1 MKNSVKKATFIILA
15 ISIFFLFFP
24 YFYNAVVPFIAK
36 KCENINCSLINISA
50 WNDTVSVLAP
60 MILSTVVILQSKNHQ
75 DDLKS
80 INDRMLNLEE
90 KSKLGY
96 FLPYVFLKDAGIE
109 GCDHSNYSHSID
121 KQVDI
126 YNGGTDNVFIVSA
139 FGKANGRKFEIPINE
154 KLFVP
159 NDGPFRKIHLEC
171 FLTKEE
177 LALDNIE
184 VEFDLLLQNMLGY
197 KYHQIL
203 RLNFEII
210 NDYGIVKGFNMNI
223 KDGKEKTA

>member
-15 ISIFFLFFP
+15 ISIIFLFFP

-36 KCENINCSLINISA
+36 NCENINCSLINISA

-60 MILSTVVILQSKNHQ
+60 MILSAVVILQSENHQ

-96 FLPYVFLKDAGIE
+96 FLPYVSIKETGIE
-109 GCDHSNYSHSID
+109 GYDHSNYSHSID

-139 FGKANGRKFEIPINE
+139 FGKANGRKFDIPINE

-159 NDGPFRKIHLEC
+159 NDGPLRKIHLEC

-184 VEFDLLLQNMLGY
+184 LEFDLLLQNMLGY

-223 KDGKEKTA
+223 KDDKGKN

>member
-15 ISIFFLFFP
+15 ISIIFLFFP
-24 YFYNAVVPFIAK
+24 YFYNVVVPFIAK

-60 MILSTVVILQSKNHQ
+60 MILSTLVILQSENHQ

-80 INDRMLNLEE
+80 INDRMINLEE

-139 FGKANGRKFEIPINE
+139 FGKANGRKFDIPINE

-159 NDGPFRKIHLEC
+159 NEGPLRKIHLEC
-171 FLTKEE
+171 FLTNEE

-184 VEFDLLLQNMLGY
+184 LEFDLLLQNMLGY

-223 KDGKEKTA
+223 KDDKGKN

>member
-15 ISIFFLFFP
+15 ISIIFLFFP

-36 KCENINCSLINISA
+36 NCENINCSLINISA

-60 MILSTVVILQSKNHQ
+60 MILSAVVILQSENHQ

-96 FLPYVFLKDAGIE
+96 FLPYVSIKETGIE

-139 FGKANGRKFEIPINE
+139 FGKANGRKFDIPINE

-184 VEFDLLLQNMLGY
+184 LEFDLLLQNMLGY

-223 KDGKEKTA
+223 KDDKGKN

>member
-15 ISIFFLFFP
+15 ISIILLFFP
-24 YFYNAVVPFIAK
+24 HLYNCVVPFIAK
-36 KCENINCSLINISA
+36 KCENINCSLINTSA
-50 WNDTVSVLAP
+50 WNGTVSVLMP
-60 MILSTVVILQSKNHQ
+60 MLLSVIVILQSENHQ

-96 FLPYVFLKDAGIE
+96 FLPYVSKKTGIE

-139 FGKANGRKFEIPINE
+139 FGKANGRKFDIPINE

-159 NDGPFRKIHLEC
+159 NDGPLRKIHLEC

-184 VEFDLLLQNMLGY
+184 LEFDLLLQNMLGY

-203 RLNFEII
+203 KLNFEII
-210 NDYGIVKGFNMNI
+210 GACGIVKGFNMNI
-223 KDGKEKTA
+223 KDSKKDAD

>member
-1 MKNSVKKATFIILA
+1 MKNSVKKETFIILA
-15 ISIFFLFFP
+15 ISIILLFFP
-24 YFYNAVVPFIAK
+24 HLYNCVVTFIAK
-36 KCENINCSLINISA
+36 KCENINCLLINTSA
-50 WNDTVSVLAP
+50 WNETVSILVP
-60 MILSTVVILQSKNHQ
+60 MILSAVVILQSENHQ

-96 FLPYVFLKDAGIE
+96 FLPYVSLKDDGIE
-109 GCDHSNYSHSID
+109 EYNHSNYPHQID
-121 KQVDI
+121 ECVDI

-139 FGKANGRKFEIPINE
+139 FGKANGRKFDIPINE

-159 NDGPFRKIHLEC
+159 NDGPLRKIHLEC
-171 FLTKEE
+171 FLTNEE

-184 VEFDLLLQNMLGY
+184 LEFDLLLQNMLGY

-203 RLNFEII
+203 KLNFEII
-210 NDYGIVKGFNMNI
+210 DACGIVKGFNMNI

>member
-1 MKNSVKKATFIILA
+1 MKNSVKKATFIIL
-15 ISIFFLFFP
+15 IIFIFILILP
-24 YFYNAVVPFIAK
+24 YFYNFIVLFVVK
-36 KCENINCSLINISA
+36 KCENINISLINTSKWI
-50 WNDTVSVLAP
+50 DIMSVLAP
-60 MILSTVVILQSKNHQ
+60 MILSAVVILQSENHQ

-96 FLPYVFLKDAGIE
+96 FLPYVSIKETGIE

-139 FGKANGRKFEIPINE
+139 FGKANGRKFDIPINE

-159 NDGPFRKIHLEC
+159 NEGPFRKIHLEC

-184 VEFDLLLQNMLGY
+184 LEFDLLLQNMLGY

-203 RLNFEII
+203 KLNFEII
-210 NDYGIVKGFNMNI
+210 DACGIVKGFNMNI
-223 KDGKEKTA
+223 KDSKKDAD

>member
-15 ISIFFLFFP
+15 ISIIFLFFP

-36 KCENINCSLINISA
+36 NCENINCSLINISA

-60 MILSTVVILQSKNHQ
+60 MILSAVVILQSENHQ

-96 FLPYVFLKDAGIE
+96 FLPYVSIKETGIE

-139 FGKANGRKFEIPINE
+139 FGKANGRKFDIPINE

-159 NDGPFRKIHLEC
+159 NDGPLRKIHLEC

-184 VEFDLLLQNMLGY
+184 LEFDLLLQNMLGY

-223 KDGKEKTA
+223 KDDKGKN

>member
-1 MKNSVKKATFIILA
+1 MKNSVKKATLIILA
-15 ISIFFLFFP
+15 IFIILLFFP
-24 YFYNAVVPFIAK
+24 HLYNSVVPFIAK
-36 KCENINCSLINISA
+36 NCENINCSLINISA

-60 MILSTVVILQSKNHQ
+60 MILSAVVILQSENHQ

-96 FLPYVFLKDAGIE
+96 FLPYVSIKKTGIE
-109 GCDHSNYSHSID
+109 GYDHSNYSHSID

-139 FGKANGRKFEIPINE
+139 FGKANGRKFDIPINE

-159 NDGPFRKIHLEC
+159 NDGPLRKIHLEC

-184 VEFDLLLQNMLGY
+184 LEFDLLLQNMLGY

-223 KDGKEKTA
+223 KDDKGKTD

>member
-1 MKNSVKKATFIILA
+1 MKNSVKKATLIILA
-15 ISIFFLFFP
+15 IFIILLFFP
-24 YFYNAVVPFIAK
+24 HLYNSVVPFIAK
-36 KCENINCSLINISA
+36 KCENINCSLINTSA

-60 MILSTVVILQSKNHQ
+60 MILSAIVILQSENHQ
-75 DDLKS
+75 SDLKS

-96 FLPYVFLKDAGIE
+96 FLPYVSLKDAGIE
-109 GCDHSNYSHSID
+109 GYNHSNYSHKID
-121 KQVDI
+121 ENVDV

-139 FGKANGRKFEIPINE
+139 FGKANGRKFDIPINE

-159 NDGPFRKIHLEC
+159 NNGPLRKINLNC
-171 FLTKEE
+171 YLTKEE

-184 VEFDLLLQNMLGY
+184 LEFDLLLQNMLGY

-203 RLNFEII
+203 KLNFEII

-223 KDGKEKTA
+223 KDDKGKTD

>member
-15 ISIFFLFFP
+15 ISIIFLFFP

-36 KCENINCSLINISA
+36 NCENINCSLINISA

-60 MILSTVVILQSKNHQ
+60 MILSAVVILQSENHQ

-96 FLPYVFLKDAGIE
+96 FLPYVSIKETGIE
-109 GCDHSNYSHSID
+109 ECDHSNYSHSID

-139 FGKANGRKFEIPINE
+139 FGKANGRKFDIPINE

-159 NDGPFRKIHLEC
+159 NDGPLRKIHLEC

-184 VEFDLLLQNMLGY
+184 LEFDLLLQNMLGY

-223 KDGKEKTA
+223 KDDKGKN